1 MPLQS
6 LSVEDSPQLP
16 ELYSLE
22 QAAAQTDHQ
31 AFALLA
37 ITIDWST
44 HCATDLTRAIDLA
57 LALDMVS
64 LARELAHQGSKIFSE
79 DKRLQQAMAV
89 LAPPAVRGMRPAR
102 SLHLTAAQ
110 SWLKEHA
117 PQYTGQWVA
126 VRGSTLLGSAP
137 TLQELH
143 ERIGIEG
150 QTASTIVVK
159 VLP

>member
-1 MPLQS
+1 MSFQS
-6 LSVEDSPQLP
+6 LSVEDSPQP
-16 ELYSLE
+16 SELHALE
-22 QAAAQTDHQ
+22 QAATQADRQ

-37 ITIDWST
+37 TTIDWSL

-64 LARELAHQGSKIFSE
+64 LARELAHQGGRLFPE

-89 LAPPAVRGMRPAR
+89 LASPVGRGTRPAQP
-102 SLHLTAAQ
+102 LHLTAAQ
-110 SWLKEHA
+110 SWFKEHA
-117 PQYTGQWVA
+117 SQYTGQWVV
-126 VRGSTLLGSAP
+126 VRGDTLLGSAP

-143 ERIGIEG
+143 ERIGAEG
-150 QTASTIVVK
+150 QNASTIVVK

>member
-1 MPLQS
+1 VSLQS
-6 LSVEDSPQLP
+6 LSVEDLPQPP
-16 ELYSLE
+16 EWHTLE
-22 QAAAQTDHQ
+22 QAAAQADRQT
-31 AFALLA
+31 FALLA
-37 ITIDWST
+37 TTIGWST
-44 HCATDLTRAIDLA
+44 HGAIDLARAIDLA

-64 LARELAHQGSKIFSE
+64 LARELAHQGSRIFPE

-89 LAPPAVRGMRPAR
+89 LAPPIVRGARPAQ

-110 SWLKEHA
+110 RWFKEHA
-117 PQYTGQWVA
+117 SQYTGQWVA
-126 VRGSTLLGSAP
+126 VRGDTLLGAAP

-143 ERIGIEG
+143 ECMGAEG

>member
-1 MPLQS
+1 VSLQS
-6 LSVEDSPQLP
+6 LSVEDAPQPP
-16 ELYSLE
+16 ELHTLE
-22 QAAAQTDHQ
+22 QAAEQEDCQ

-37 ITIDWST
+37 TTIDWSIYR
-44 HCATDLTRAIDLA
+44 AIDLTRAIDLA

-64 LARELAHQGSKIFSE
+64 LARELAHQGSRIFPE
-79 DKRLQQAMAV
+79 DKSLQQAMAV
-89 LAPPAVRGMRPAR
+89 LAPPVVRGTRPAQ

-110 SWLKEHA
+110 SWFKEHA
-117 PQYTGQWVA
+117 SQYTGQWVA
-126 VRGSTLLGSAP
+126 VCGGTLLGSAP

-143 ERIGIEG
+143 ERLGAEG

>member
-1 MPLQS
+1 VPFQS

-22 QAAAQTDHQ
+22 QAAAQTDRQ
-31 AFALLA
+31 AVALLA
-37 ITIDWST
+37 TTIDWST
-44 HCATDLTRAIDLA
+44 HGATDLTRAIDLA

-64 LARELAHQGSKIFSE
+64 LARELAHQGSRIFPE

-89 LAPPAVRGMRPAR
+89 LAPPVVRGTRPAQP
-102 SLHLTAAQ
+102 LHLTAAQ
-110 SWLKEHA
+110 RWFKEHA
-117 PQYTGQWVA
+117 SHYTGQWVA
-126 VRGSTLLGSAP
+126 VRGGTLLGSAS

-143 ERIGIEG
+143 ERIGAEG

>member
-1 MPLQS
+1 MSLHS
-6 LSVEDSPQLP
+6 LSVEDSPQP
-16 ELYSLE
+16 SELHILE
-22 QAAAQTDHQ
+22 QAAAQTDRQ

-37 ITIDWST
+37 TTIDWSA

-64 LARELAHQGSKIFSE
+64 LARELAHQGSKIFPE

-89 LAPPAVRGMRPAR
+89 LAPPVVRGTRPAQ
-102 SLHLTAAQ
+102 SLHLTASQ
-110 SWLKEHA
+110 RWFQEHA
-117 PQYTGQWVA
+117 AQYTGQWVA
-126 VRGSTLLGSAP
+126 VRAGTLLGSAP

-143 ERIGIEG
+143 ERIGAEG

>member
-1 MPLQS
+1 MSFQS
-6 LSVEDSPQLP
+6 LSVEDSPQP
-16 ELYSLE
+16 SELHALE
-22 QAAAQTDHQ
+22 HAAAQADHR

-37 ITIDWST
+37 GAIDWSL

-64 LARELAHQGSKIFSE
+64 LARELAHQGSRLCPE

-89 LAPPAVRGMRPAR
+89 LAPPVVRGTRPAQP
-102 SLHLTAAQ
+102 LHLTAAQ
-110 SWLKEHA
+110 SWFKEHA
-117 PQYTGQWVA
+117 SQYTGQWVA
-126 VRGSTLLGSAP
+126 VRGSTLLGSAL

-143 ERIGIEG
+143 ERIGAEG